1 MAKTGN
7 KVYQNFGL
15 NPATNFN
22 FILRVEGAFD
32 LPCKSVHVFQ
42 KENEYEYIQ
51 EGGLNDY
58 VHMKRKPISK
68 PFTFQVERYVGVDGL
83 LVDYL
88 ANGTEL
94 VLPLVLLVNR
104 YHWNG
109 YPYPTRTYV
118 FTGCTVIG
126 KEYGELNAERSG
138 LLVETTTIAYREM
151 VNVDVGIGANA
162 GETWEYQP
170 KSEEEKEEAEKRR
183 LTHSKRY
190 WAFDDKTYSGKGE
203 GSARHP
209 ENEKRKEELLK
220 DRRLWNP
227 DKKKAAESKN
237 SARQPEDYLKIKT
250 EGEGQEKE
258 RLWAFDDKKY
268 SGKGEG
274 SARHPENEKR
284 KEELLKD
291 RRLWNPDKKKAA
303 ESKNSARQPEDYLKI
318 ETEGEGQEK
327 ERLWAFDDKTYSGKG
342 EGSARHPENEKRKEE
357 LLEDRRLWNPDKK
370 KATESKNSARQ
381 PEDYLKIETEGEGQ
395 EKERRW
401 AFDAKTYTGKGEMS
415 ARHPENEK
423 RKEELLENRR
433 LWDPGQSKGTKSKRS
448 ARTVADYL
456 GSREK
461 KASEK

>member
-170 KSEEEKEEAEKRR
+170 KSEEEKIEAEKKR

-190 WAFDDKTYSGKGE
+190 WTFDDKKYSGKGEGSARHPENEKRKKELLADRRLWNPDKKKVTESKNSARQPEDFLEIKTEGEGQKKGQEKERLWAFDKDTRAFSGKGDVSARHPEDEKRKEELLENRRLWNPDMKKATKSKNSARQPEDFLEIKTEGEGQKKERLWAFDKQAYSGKGE

-220 DRRLWNP
+220 D
-227 DKKKAAESKN
+227 S
-237 SARQPEDYLKIKT
+237 
-250 EGEGQEKE
+250 
-258 RLWAFDDKKY
+258 RLWAFDAETY
-268 SGKGEG
+268 AGKGEA
-274 SARHPENEKR
+274 SARHPE
-284 KEELLKD
+284 D
-291 RRLWNPDKKKAA
+291 
-303 ESKNSARQPEDYLKI
+303 
-318 ETEGEGQEK
+318 
-327 ERLWAFDDKTYSGKG
+327 
-342 EGSARHPENEKRKEE
+342 
-357 LLEDRRLWNPDKK
+357 
-370 KATESKNSARQ
+370 
-381 PEDYLKIETEGEGQ
+381 
-395 EKERRW
+395 
-401 AFDAKTYTGKGEMS
+401 
-415 ARHPENEK
+415 EK

>member
-1 MAKTGN
+1 MAETGN
-7 KVYQNFGL
+7 KVVQNFGL

-22 FILRVEGAFD
+22 FILRVEGVFD

-151 VNVDVGIGANA
+151 VNVDVGLGANA
-162 GETWEYQP
+162 EDPWKYKP
-170 KSEEEKEEAEKRR
+170 KTEKEKEEEEKKR
-183 LTHSKRY
+183 LTHSERY
-190 WAFDDKTYSGKGE
+190 WQFDKSAYDGKGKGSAHHPVNEKRREDLLKERRLWNPDGKKAEKSQSSARQPEDFLEVATQEEGQESGQIRDRLWEFDRKTYSGNGE
-203 GSARHP
+203 TSARHP

-220 DRRLWNP
+220 GRRLWNP
-227 DKKKAAESKN
+227 DGKKAEKSQS
-237 SARQPEDYLKIKT
+237 SARQPEEFLEVET
-250 EGEGQEKE
+250 QGEGQEDGQTTD
-258 RLWAFDDKKY
+258 RLWEFDEKIY
-268 SGKGEG
+268 SG
-274 SARHPENEKR
+274 N
-284 KEELLKD
+284 
-291 RRLWNPDKKKAA
+291 
-303 ESKNSARQPEDYLKI
+303 
-318 ETEGEGQEK
+318 
-327 ERLWAFDDKTYSGKG
+327 
-342 EGSARHPENEKRKEE
+342 
-357 LLEDRRLWNPDKK
+357 
-370 KATESKNSARQ
+370 
-381 PEDYLKIETEGEGQ
+381 
-395 EKERRW
+395 
-401 AFDAKTYTGKGEMS
+401 GEMS

-423 RKEELLENRR
+423 RREELLKGRR
-433 LWDPGQSKGTKSKRS
+433 LWNPEQNKVSPSTRS

-461 KASEK
+461 KATGK

>member
-1 MAKTGN
+1 MAETGN

-58 VHMKRKPISK
+58 VHMRRKPISK

-162 GETWEYQP
+162 QEAWEYKP
-170 KSEEEKEEAEKRR
+170 KTEEEKEAAKKKR
-183 LTHSKRY
+183 LTHSERY
-190 WAFDDKTYSGKGE
+190 WKFDNQIYSGNGE
-203 GSARHP
+203 RSARHP

-220 DRRLWNP
+220 NRRLWNP
-227 DKKKAAESKN
+227 EQNKV
-237 SARQPEDYLKIKT
+237 
-250 EGEGQEKE
+250 QE
-258 RLWAFDDKKY
+258 
-268 SGKGEG
+268 
-274 SARHPENEKR
+274 
-284 KEELLKD
+284 
-291 RRLWNPDKKKAA
+291 
-303 ESKNSARQPEDYLKI
+303 
-318 ETEGEGQEK
+318 
-327 ERLWAFDDKTYSGKG
+327 
-342 EGSARHPENEKRKEE
+342 
-357 LLEDRRLWNPDKK
+357 
-370 KATESKNSARQ
+370 
-381 PEDYLKIETEGEGQ
+381 
-395 EKERRW
+395 
-401 AFDAKTYTGKGEMS
+401 
-415 ARHPENEK
+415 
-423 RKEELLENRR
+423 
-433 LWDPGQSKGTKSKRS
+433 SKRS

-456 GSREK
+456 GRQEK
-461 KASEK
+461 KESTRC

>member
-170 KSEEEKEEAEKRR
+170 KSEEEKKEAEKKR

-190 WAFDDKTYSGKGE
+190 
-203 GSARHP
+203 
-209 ENEKRKEELLK
+209 
-220 DRRLWNP
+220 
-227 DKKKAAESKN
+227 
-237 SARQPEDYLKIKT
+237 
-250 EGEGQEKE
+250 
-258 RLWAFDDKKY
+258 WAFDDKKY

-284 KEELLKD
+284 KEELLAD
-291 RRLWNPDKKKAA
+291 RRLWNPDKKKVT
-303 ESKNSARQPEDYLKI
+303 ESKNSARQPEDFLEIK
-318 ETEGEGQEK
+318 TEGEGQKK
-327 ERLWAFDDKTYSGKG
+327 ERLWAFDNQTYSGKG

-357 LLEDRRLWNPDKK
+357 LLKDSRL
-370 KATESKNSARQ
+370 
-381 PEDYLKIETEGEGQ
+381 
-395 EKERRW
+395 W
-401 AFDAKTYTGKGEMS
+401 AFDAETYAGKGDVS
-415 ARHPENEK
+415 ARHPEDEK

-433 LWDPGQSKGTKSKRS
+433 LWDPGQSKGTKSRRS

>member
-22 FILRVEGAFD
+22 FILRVEGTFD

-170 KSEEEKEEAEKRR
+170 KSEEEKIEAEKKR

-190 WAFDDKTYSGKGE
+190 
-203 GSARHP
+203 
-209 ENEKRKEELLK
+209 
-220 DRRLWNP
+220 
-227 DKKKAAESKN
+227 
-237 SARQPEDYLKIKT
+237 
-250 EGEGQEKE
+250 
-258 RLWAFDDKKY
+258 WAFDDKKY

-291 RRLWNPDKKKAA
+291 RRLWDPDKKKV
-303 ESKNSARQPEDYLKI
+303 
-318 ETEGEGQEK
+318 
-327 ERLWAFDDKTYSGKG
+327 
-342 EGSARHPENEKRKEE
+342 
-357 LLEDRRLWNPDKK
+357 
-370 KATESKNSARQ
+370 TESKNSARQ
-381 PEDYLKIETEGEGQ
+381 PEDFLEIKTEGEGQ
-395 EKERRW
+395 KKGQEKERLW
-401 AFDAKTYTGKGEMS
+401 AFDKDTRAFSGKGDVS
-415 ARHPENEK
+415 ARHPEDEK

-448 ARTVADYL
+448 ARTGADYL

>member
-1 MAKTGN
+1 MAETGN
-7 KVYQNFGL
+7 KVVQNFGL

-22 FILRVEGAFD
+22 FILRVEGVFD

-151 VNVDVGIGANA
+151 VNVDVGLGANA
-162 GETWEYQP
+162 EDPWKYKP
-170 KSEEEKEEAEKRR
+170 KTEKEEEDAEKKR
-183 LTHSKRY
+183 LTHSERY
-190 WAFDDKTYSGKGE
+190 WQFDKSAYDGKGKGSAHHPVNEKRREDLLKERRLWNPDGKKAEKSQSSARQPEEFLEVETQEQGDGQTTDRLWEFDKKVYSGNGE
-203 GSARHP
+203 TSARHP
-209 ENEKRKEELLK
+209 ENEKRREELLK
-220 DRRLWNP
+220 ERRLWNP
-227 DKKKAAESKN
+227 DGKKAEKSQS
-237 SARQPEDYLKIKT
+237 SARQPEEFLEVET
-250 EGEGQEKE
+250 QGQGDGQTTD
-258 RLWAFDDKKY
+258 RLWEFDKKIY
-268 SGKGEG
+268 SGNGET

-284 KEELLKD
+284 REELLKE
-291 RRLWNPDKKKAA
+291 RRLWNPEQNKV
-303 ESKNSARQPEDYLKI
+303 SPS
-318 ETEGEGQEK
+318 T
-327 ERLWAFDDKTYSGKG
+327 
-342 EGSARHPENEKRKEE
+342 
-357 LLEDRRLWNPDKK
+357 
-370 KATESKNSARQ
+370 
-381 PEDYLKIETEGEGQ
+381 
-395 EKERRW
+395 
-401 AFDAKTYTGKGEMS
+401 
-415 ARHPENEK
+415 
-423 RKEELLENRR
+423 
-433 LWDPGQSKGTKSKRS
+433 RS

-461 KASEK
+461 KATGK